1 MMRQENLETTE
12 DTENTETLCSLAS
25 HIPISS
31 PLKANCQVLSAGL
44 QILPRPLVDAVQSLL
59 QVLQRIRDA
68 EAQVAFAEFTEG
80 GA

>member
-31 PLKANCQVLSAGL
+31 PLKANCQVPAY
-44 QILPRPLVDAVQSLL
+44 RFFLVHWSMRSRACCRFSS
-59 QVLQRIRDA
+59 
-68 EAQVAFAEFTEG
+68 EFATLKRR
-80 GA
+80 